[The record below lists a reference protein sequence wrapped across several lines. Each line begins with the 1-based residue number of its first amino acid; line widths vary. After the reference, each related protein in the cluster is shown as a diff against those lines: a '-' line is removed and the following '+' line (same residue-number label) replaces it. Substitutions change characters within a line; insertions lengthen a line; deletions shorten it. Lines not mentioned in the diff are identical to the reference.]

1 MPDGYPLS
9 FVSLA
14 GGSVAHQGSMMKCR
28 VDPTFA
34 DRGVIF
40 CTPKTIGGA
49 ITGGS
54 TKKKNPAFSNPRK
67 DLLELDNPNG
77 YHSGTWESIG
87 NFYDF

>member
-54 TKKKNPAFSNPRK
+54 TKKKNPALIGIFIIASYSIARTQS
-67 DLLELDNPNG
+67 LLFEIAFCLNRG
-77 YHSGTWESIG
+77 
-87 NFYDF
+87 